1 MRSPS
6 LIFRPYSVLIAWGNC
21 MQLYKALKYLFP
33 AAIPRIDYEIRDDGE
48 GAYIADWNLP
58 APQPT
63 PAELQA
69 ASDAYD
75 VAKASSDAEA
85 QALRAQVVSVAQSA
99 VGIVITN
106 LTAAQVRALVA
117 VLLYKNG
124 ALTPAGAVKPL
135 LDWAD

>member
-1 MRSPS
+1 MNLP
-6 LIFRPYSVLIAWGNC
+6 N
-21 MQLYKALKYLFP
+21 ALASLFP
-33 AAIPRIDYEIRDDGE
+33 TANPLRDYTIQDNGSGAAIV
-48 GAYIADWNLP
+48 AWHLQA
-58 APQPT
+58 AQPT

-75 VAKASSDAEA
+75 AAKAQVDADA
-85 QALRAQVVSVAQSA
+85 AALRAQVISVAQSA

-106 LTAAQVRALVA
+106 LTAAQVRALLA

-135 LDWAD
+135 AEWGV